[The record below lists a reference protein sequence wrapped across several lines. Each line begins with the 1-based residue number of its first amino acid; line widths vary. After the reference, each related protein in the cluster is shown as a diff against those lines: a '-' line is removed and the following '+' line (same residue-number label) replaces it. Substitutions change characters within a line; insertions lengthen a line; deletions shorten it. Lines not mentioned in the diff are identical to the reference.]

1 MRPIIISNIEYIK
14 ILVRVPSKY
23 SYSTNSS
30 KGKYETHG
38 CNNWLHYQSLY
49 LINIHIYPHILYIMH
64 AYTQYTYKI

>member
-14 ILVRVPSKY
+14 NLARVPSKY

-30 KGKYETHG
+30 KGKYGTHG

-49 LINIHIYPHILYIMH
+49 LIHIYSHILYIMH
-64 AYTQYTYKI
+64 IYTHI